1 MLKKR
6 QRQREARDAYGAEDA
21 AAASSARTVRRG
33 SACPTRRWRRG
44 HAKFNEERK
53 LCAETRHRRTGGH
66 PASADSECKRKSSP
80 CEQGSRMKVADESQA
95 LRLVIQTQQDGR
107 RRSTSPLACGSDQK
121 EEQDGH
127 RRTPSPVACDSDQR
141 QDRRSQTN
149 PKPSGLWFRPA
160 AQTPEPRGS
169 WSRRRHN
176 QGADHHLA
184 ACSCA
189 R

>member
-1 MLKKR
+1 
-6 QRQREARDAYGAEDA
+6 
-21 AAASSARTVRRG
+21 
-33 SACPTRRWRRG
+33 
-44 HAKFNEERK
+44 
-53 LCAETRHRRTGGH
+53 
-66 PASADSECKRKSSP
+66 
-80 CEQGSRMKVADESQA
+80 MKVADESQA

-107 RRSTSPLACGSDQK
+107 RRSTSPVACGSDQK

-141 QDRRSQTN
+141 QERRSQTN
-149 PKPSGLWFRPA
+149 PKLSGLWFRPA

-189 R
+189 RLDWTRRPPAAEQRAVGSWCAHAHYDSSNTVALLLRGCVWGCAPTGYGRCPTLWRVNGTP